1 MSVVNVVDVIARC
14 AVTIIVE
21 VDARR
26 AIAIIMDV
34 VARRAVAIIVEV
46 IARRAVAIVV
56 DVVVRGVVLVI
67 DLHPHANPTPATQVS
82 RAFVRMLGEG
92 AQARRGGIH
101 KIGPRGWPFPSGH

>member
-14 AVTIIVE
+14 AVT
-21 VDARR
+21 
-26 AIAIIMDV
+26 
-34 VARRAVAIIVEV
+34 IIVEV